1 MNTQKIVEAAPIV
14 EVVGSRFLRR
24 FNQDSDATTN
34 RDIPWTL
41 RFPRVAKWC
50 EATDGVVADTVA
62 SFRAKAVAAFSRSGP
77 REGAEAEA
85 EDEAATLLVPLKPLT
100 WQPAAKK
107 NTADGGSASQWWQA
121 PRRDAA
127 PTSAPAAPAHQ
138 WRRYARP
145 RVRRRSA
152 PASQEARGQ
161 RSKRSKKRNAAHVQ
175 SDQDYLTG
183 ESGEHVSKISFEGKG
198 AERGEWSTGRGSA
211 VTGGA
216 V

>member
-107 NTADGGSASQWWQA
+107 NAADGGSASQWWQA

-127 PTSAPAAPAHQ
+127 PTSAPAAPSSSMAPL
-138 WRRYARP
+138 RSPSGAAAKRSSFP
-145 RVRRRSA
+145 RDA
-152 PASQEARGQ
+152 GQ
-161 RSKRSKKRNAAHVQ
+161 KSKRSKKRNAAHVQ

-183 ESGEHVSKISFEGKG
+183 ESGEHVSKISF
-198 AERGEWSTGRGSA
+198 
-211 VTGGA
+211 
-216 V
+216 